1 MKTVIELDNS
11 MWFPD
16 VRYAYSDGLLA
27 MGGDLTAER
36 LLLAY
41 RSGIF
46 PWYNEMT
53 PILWYAPP
61 KRFVLFPKELRISK
75 SMRSLIR
82 SRRFLITKNRDFD
95 RVISLCANITRKD
108 QDGTWITKEMKKA
121 YIDLY
126 KKQEAMSVEVWENGE
141 LVGGLY
147 GVKVGKVFCGES
159 MFHTVSNASKMAIV
173 YLCQSS
179 DFEMI
184 DCQIYSEHLDSLGAR
199 TISMTSYLNYL
210 SHTG

>member
-1 MKTVIELDNS
+1 MKAVIELDNS
-11 MWFPD
+11 IWFPD

-61 KRFVLFPKELRISK
+61 KRFVLFPEELRISK
-75 SMRSLIR
+75 SMRRLIR
-82 SRRFLITKNRDFD
+82 SHRFLVTKDRDFD
-95 RVISLCANITRKD
+95 GVISSCASIARKD
-108 QDGTWITKEMKKA
+108 QDGTWITKEMKQA
-121 YIDLY
+121 YIDLH
-126 KKQEAMSVEVWENGE
+126 KKQEAMSVEVWEKDE

-159 MFHTVSNASKMAIV
+159 MFHTVNNASKMAII
-173 YLCQSS
+173 YLCQNN
-179 DFEMI
+179 DFKMI
-184 DCQIYSEHLDSLGAR
+184 DCQVYSEHLNSLGAR

-210 SHTG
+210 SQTG